1 MLRLPP
7 RSTRTAILFP
17 YTTLFRYGDDR
28 AAAIARDIR
37 SAGRDLGAA
46 GLRRRGGGFCLRLLI
61 VHTSRHFLLIK
72 LAFPR
77 EVLLREYGL
86 GACRRAF
93 GGDLRRV
100 PALDHCK
107 RLSRLHRVAEPFE
120 YLRHRTARARGH
132 DRLARGRRCDGGLR
146 EDFGT
151 KSAGPHC
158 FDSDSSLT
166 DGLLGHGKV
175 IGDRKSTRLN
185 SSH

>member
-1 MLRLPP
+1 MFMVLVCVFFFKQKTAYEVRISDWSSDVCSSDLPP
-7 RSTRTAILFP
+7 GNGA
-17 YTTLFRYGDDR
+17 GDDR

-86 GACRRAF
+86 GVCRRAF

-100 PALDHCK
+100 PGLDHCK
-107 RLSRLHRVAEPFE
+107 SLSRLQ
-120 YLRHRTARARGH
+120 
-132 DRLARGRRCDGGLR
+132 
-146 EDFGT
+146 
-151 KSAGPHC
+151 
-158 FDSDSSLT
+158 
-166 DGLLGHGKV
+166 LG
-175 IGDRKSTRLN
+175 
-185 SSH
+185 

>member
-72 LAFPR
+72 LVFPR

-86 GACRRAF
+86 GGCRRAF
-93 GGDLRRV
+93 GGVLPRV
-100 PALDHCK
+100 PAMDPFQSPP
-107 RLSRLHRVAEPFE
+107 RLPPVAQPSE
-120 YLRHRTARARGH
+120 YLPHRTTRPRGPP
-132 DRLARGRRCDGGLR
+132 R
-146 EDFGT
+146 T
-151 KSAGPHC
+151 TPGPP
-158 FDSDSSLT
+158 
-166 DGLLGHGKV
+166 
-175 IGDRKSTRLN
+175 
-185 SSH
+185 

>member
-1 MLRLPP
+1 MRI
-7 RSTRTAILFP
+7 SDSSSDVCF
-17 YTTLFRYGDDR
+17 
-28 AAAIARDIR
+28 
-37 SAGRDLGAA
+37 SDL
-46 GLRRRGGGFCLRLLI
+46 
-61 VHTSRHFLLIK
+61 
-72 LAFPR
+72 
-77 EVLLREYGL
+77 
-86 GACRRAF
+86 
-93 GGDLRRV
+93 GDLRRV

-175 IGDRKSTRLN
+175 RSEEHTSELQSIMRISYAVFCLKKKTQNRYTYNPS
-185 SSH
+185 

>member
-1 MLRLPP
+1 MRI
-7 RSTRTAILFP
+7 S
-17 YTTLFRYGDDR
+17 DWSSDVC
-28 AAAIARDIR
+28 
-37 SAGRDLGAA
+37 SSDLG
-46 GLRRRGGGFCLRLLI
+46 
-61 VHTSRHFLLIK
+61 
-72 LAFPR
+72 
-77 EVLLREYGL
+77 L
-86 GACRRAF
+86 GVCRRAF

-100 PALDHCK
+100 PALDHFK

-158 FDSDSSLT
+158 FDSASSLT

-175 IGDRKSTRLN
+175 IGVSRSEAHTSEPPSLMRISYAASCLKKTTRE
-185 SSH
+185 